1 MDQAF
6 SQDHVFG
13 QEVPDFEA
21 FLSEFG
27 LQRIMVKG
35 GILSVSQLVLSVI
48 VYKVTVLEVLVYKS
62 LQDLALARIF
72 EQGFR
77 RIKDIRCRPP
87 LQELHPSLES
97 S

>member
-6 SQDHVFG
+6 SKDHVFG
-13 QEVPDFEA
+13 QEIPDFEA

-35 GILSVSQLVLSVI
+35 GILSVSQLMLSVI
-48 VYKVTVLEVLVYKS
+48 VYKVAVLEVLVYKS
-62 LQDLALARIF
+62 LQDLALARIV

-77 RIKDIRCRPP
+77 RIKDKRCRLP
-87 LQELHPSLES
+87 LQELRTFLES